1 MPFCGSGT
9 FEANRRTGGKAVD
22 ISFKS
27 VKLRKAFESE
37 RSLKKEYGQLS
48 KAILARIALFESVQC
63 LNDVPIQ
70 KPARRHQLTGDR
82 DELYAVDLGR
92 LYRLV
97 FEVDNEPVPRK
108 DDGGID
114 LKQVTAVKIMEVV
127 DYH

>member
-1 MPFCGSGT
+1 M
-9 FEANRRTGGKAVD
+9 D